1 MEPGVGCLL
10 DVRSVGSGG
19 GRESVYWRN
28 VRGCEA
34 ACVVRAIICSIG
46 KIRGGRSGKT
56 AFMSVFVGCKYAVVI
71 LPLWEAFISLNFV
84 VICTVVLVGVL
95 IAV

>member
-1 MEPGVGCLL
+1 M
-10 DVRSVGSGG
+10 
-19 GRESVYWRN
+19 W
-28 VRGCEA
+28 
-34 ACVVRAIICSIG
+34 AIICSIG
-46 KIRGGRSGKT
+46 KIRGGRSGKI

-71 LPLWEAFISLNFV
+71 LPLWWAFISLNFV